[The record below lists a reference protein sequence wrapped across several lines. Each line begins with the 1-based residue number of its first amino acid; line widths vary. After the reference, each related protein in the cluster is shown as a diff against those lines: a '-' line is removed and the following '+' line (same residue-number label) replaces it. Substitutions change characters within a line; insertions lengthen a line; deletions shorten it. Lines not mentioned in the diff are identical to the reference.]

1 MKKHLIFLTSIL
13 ATTVLSSIGFA
24 TWIIT
29 VNSDVNAEGNAVVD
43 DIVDKSLGITYKW
56 DNTDSQT
63 TSFVFGW
70 SNETTSATPWL
81 TNSGKNKNGV
91 ETIEKLT
98 HTLNIS
104 IANTTYLESLKI
116 TMTTSGGQWAE
127 AVEKNYVVAPTLGT
141 ITKDNITIDSNTNK
155 GTYNL
160 PVKFGWGSLFSN
172 KNPYT
177 YYNNQSFSTTI
188 KENDVETPIKEHALS
203 KIKQLETYLNG
214 VTFTFTISATL
225 VS

>member
-56 DNTDSQT
+56 DDTDSQT
-63 TSFVFGW
+63 ASFIFGW
-70 SNETTSATPWL
+70 SNVTTSATPWL

-91 ETIEKLT
+91 ETEERLT

-104 IANTTYLESLKI
+104 IENTEYLKELKI
-116 TMTTSGGQWAE
+116 TMTTSGGQWKD
-127 AVEKNYVVAPTLGT
+127 AVDNNYVVAPTLGT
-141 ITKDNITIDSNTNK
+141 ITKDKITIDSNTNK

-160 PVKFGWGSLFSN
+160 LVTFDWGSVFGEE
-172 KNPYT
+172 NPYT
-177 YYNNQSFSTTI
+177 YYNNQSFST
-188 KENDVETPIKEHALS
+188 
-203 KIKQLETYLNG
+203 KIKDEAVSRIGQLETYLTG

-225 VS
+225 DNSVI